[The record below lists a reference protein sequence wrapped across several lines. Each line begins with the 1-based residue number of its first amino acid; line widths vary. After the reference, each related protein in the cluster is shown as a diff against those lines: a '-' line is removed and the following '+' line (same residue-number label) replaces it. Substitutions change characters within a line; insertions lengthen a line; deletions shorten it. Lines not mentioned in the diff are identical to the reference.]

1 MDEEQNI
8 SNIENKEKN
17 ADIQKVK
24 NKAKQKAIKAGKK
37 IAKEAGKSGSKVA
50 SIAPALPYILIAVAI
65 LLILIGSFVAIKTM
79 PSAFTNT
86 VSKYVE
92 GTFQTVLDLFKSNEA
107 KFSKDSV
114 KRMHNT
120 ASYLRDHGT
129 NLYADGYIFEKV
141 KRKDNLKKSNN
152 SDAENK
158 TGDSKKEKKKTRT
171 NNKKPSRK
179 DIEAKYGKL
188 QGMNKDEIEKIYQ
201 KDLVEWLERE
211 AKRADNNEEV
221 SKPDKPDEKILSK
234 LQVAN
239 GTTPDNTNIAI
250 KLNNAKNNY
259 NKVLNKWKEQNKEED
274 KKNNSQEEVNEEDY
288 KYDGSDLTDEDR
300 FIPEEGI
307 YVDKEGKVK
316 YMKYAGSPLFY
327 YVWMN
332 GYTYMVDDQHG
343 NFWADLK
350 LEAKGFFKFIADFL
364 VKGIMF
370 DDGAESFPGMI
381 YIDIQ
386 STNIFRNLK
395 NEFVPPKI
403 EVDLDKKV
411 LTIRNRGTANN
422 VTLAYKLEG
431 WAGRYG
437 IPINYIYALHDS
449 TMAPDLIIELIK
461 GTKFENGKYRKTKMN
476 LIGQEYKANRRLKFV
491 SGNIL
496 ANPGEYTEED
506 IRELTAQQEK
516 EMGYRARANS
526 NVPREIKNYKRV
538 RAKVPETNNDKI
550 YYMKKTLNYK
560 KVTPQEVNATFK
572 PRDVEN
578 IKEGEYYNS
587 DDVRN
592 YVGDDYGDAM
602 ELIDKKFGKSII
614 SKIKGALTGSTD
626 SKEYVYLLRMKDVV
640 DHWFRDVY
648 FEMPKGTKYLKYDTD
663 YLIKTGELW
672 TKMKGNV
679 DKDSNKKRE
688 AEVQEAESNWS
699 AYDNPE
705 TDEDESNPANL
716 KGEEKVIKSEKVT
729 KETFEKVLKESSE
742 GDRKEL
748 EDALNLLQ
756 DNLYV
761 ELTSKAEPVKQ
772 YQDAR
777 RGMTNQRL
785 LDIFK
790 QKWYIYDGTEETA
803 NAINKDRKAEIK
815 QYGKVSDSFE
825 SKYKKKIDPK
835 VVLPEVA
842 DTLRRSGDLDSEYI
856 YKDIKELLVEL
867 GYNRDKLRDPIR
879 PVIQWVFKKMVAGK
893 SFPSGFA
900 SKDET
905 EHGIRFL
912 SEEAVKSLYYTE
924 ALSQEQ
930 AGLDNKKIQ
939 IENKKRAA
947 YKEKDD
953 DARDKLYGE
962 LATLEEEY
970 EKAKVDFISNKQKL
984 IEKYGTKS
992 QIENELKDIDNKIS
1006 NAKTDEEKKKLE
1018 EFKKA
1023 AQESQTKKEQEK
1035 NENKDS
1041 EEAKKK
1047 EQEDKKA
1054 AKNDPVIKKIQ
1065 ARYGKGYKEGDFIL
1079 SPVTGKIKYMP
1090 EENCVEVTA
1099 LTKDDLASVPEG
1111 YKEFYETEYKGTI
1124 EGYKIRIYNVE
1135 QVSTEEKGKYKRQ
1148 IPKKLISKLS
1158 TKEEQEKVENSEK
1171 LKKEAPEKEGD
1182 YVKEGTVIAKPIMD
1196 TEKIKEGKKK
1206 QKEKEKEEEK
1216 EIEANQ
1222 TEEEKKKFGGLNKLA
1237 KKKHYASNEAKNQLE
1252 LGDIGDAPFVR
1263 MTMIDTD
1270 NSIVDRLP
1278 EYMQKNKGG
1287 GGFEIEIAD
1296 DYDTRGYGGELE
1308 LDDVKNCLDP
1318 EDPESVDILKEIIA
1332 TKYTDPEVAFVKDPE
1347 AFLEAQ
1353 KETGVNAFFAI
1364 CVSIVESSGGTAW
1377 AAIDKSSNN
1386 IFSIKDVN
1394 NGWANYSSLKD
1405 AVTKFGELIS
1415 KGSYYWQVG
1424 KYTVREIGPTYCERV
1439 ANSSEQ
1445 WEDKVVKYWTE
1456 LLEKAQELGY

>member
-8 SNIENKEKN
+8 SNVENKEKN
-17 ADIQKVK
+17 ADIQKGID
-24 NKAKQKAIKAGKK
+24 KAKQKTIKAGKK
-37 IAKEAGKSGSKVA
+37 IAEEAGKSGSKLA
-50 SIAPALPYILIAVAI
+50 SIAPALPYILIAVVI
-65 LLILIGSFVAIKTM
+65 LLILIGFFVAIKTM

-141 KRKDNLKKSNN
+141 KRKDNLKKV
-152 SDAENK
+152 D
-158 TGDSKKEKKKTRT
+158 KEKK
-171 NNKKPSRK
+171 SE
-179 DIEAKYGKL
+179 D
-188 QGMNKDEIEKIYQ
+188 
-201 KDLVEWLERE
+201 
-211 AKRADNNEEV
+211 EV
-221 SKPDKPDEKILSK
+221 S
-234 LQVAN
+234 
-239 GTTPDNTNIAI
+239 
-250 KLNNAKNNY
+250 
-259 NKVLNKWKEQNKEED
+259 
-274 KKNNSQEEVNEEDY
+274 EEDY
-288 KYDGSDLTDEDR
+288 KYDGSDLTEEDR

-327 YVWMN
+327 YIWMN

-350 LEAKGFFKFIADFL
+350 LEVKGFFKFIADFV
-364 VKGIMF
+364 VKGVMF

-381 YIDIQ
+381 YIDIR

-422 VTLAYKLEG
+422 VTLAYNLEG

-437 IPINYIYALHDS
+437 IPINFIYALHDS

-491 SGNIL
+491 SGNII

-506 IRELTAQQEK
+506 IRELTPQQEK
-516 EMGYRARANS
+516 EMGFRARADS
-526 NVPREIKNYKRV
+526 NVSREIKNYKRV

-550 YYMKKTLNYK
+550 YYMKGMLNYN

-572 PRDVEN
+572 PRDVQN

-842 DTLRRSGDLDSEYI
+842 DTLRRSGDIDSEYI

-879 PVIQWVFKKMVAGK
+879 PVIQWVFKKMAAGK

-912 SEEAVKSLYYTE
+912 SEEAVKNLYYAE

-970 EKAKVDFISNKQKL
+970 EKAKADFISNKQKL

-1023 AQESQTKKEQEK
+1023 AQESKTKKEQEK

-1054 AKNDPVIKKIQ
+1054 AKNDPIIKKIQ
-1065 ARYGKGYKEGDFIL
+1065 ARYGKGYKEDDFIL

-1206 QKEKEKEEEK
+1206 QKEKEREEEK

-1237 KKKHYASNEAKNQLE
+1237 KKKHYASSDAKNQLSF
-1252 LGDIGDAPFVR
+1252 GDIGDAPFVR

-1278 EYMQKNKGG
+1278 EYMQKNKGS

-1318 EDPESVDILKEIIA
+1318 EDPSSVDILKEIIA

-1353 KETGVNAFFAI
+1353 KETGVNAFFTI

-1377 AAIDKSSNN
+1377 AAIDKSTNN
-1386 IFSIKDVN
+1386 IFSIKDGN
-1394 NGWANYSSLKD
+1394 NGWAKYSSLKD

>member
-8 SNIENKEKN
+8 SNVENKEKN
-17 ADIQKVK
+17 ADIQKGID
-24 NKAKQKAIKAGKK
+24 KAKQKTIKAGKK
-37 IAKEAGKSGSKVA
+37 IAEEAGKSGSKLA

-65 LLILIGSFVAIKTM
+65 LLILIGIFVAIKTM

-141 KRKDNLKKSNN
+141 KRKDNLKKV
-152 SDAENK
+152 D
-158 TGDSKKEKKKTRT
+158 KEKK
-171 NNKKPSRK
+171 SE
-179 DIEAKYGKL
+179 D
-188 QGMNKDEIEKIYQ
+188 
-201 KDLVEWLERE
+201 
-211 AKRADNNEEV
+211 EV
-221 SKPDKPDEKILSK
+221 S
-234 LQVAN
+234 
-239 GTTPDNTNIAI
+239 
-250 KLNNAKNNY
+250 
-259 NKVLNKWKEQNKEED
+259 
-274 KKNNSQEEVNEEDY
+274 EEDY
-288 KYDGSDLTDEDR
+288 KYDGSDLTEEDR

-327 YVWMN
+327 YIWMN

-350 LEAKGFFKFIADFL
+350 LEVKGFFKFIADFI
-364 VKGIMF
+364 VKGVMF

-381 YIDIQ
+381 YIDIR

-422 VTLAYKLEG
+422 VTLAYNLEG

-437 IPINYIYALHDS
+437 IPINFIYALHDS

-491 SGNIL
+491 SGNII

-506 IRELTAQQEK
+506 IRELTPQQEK
-516 EMGYRARANS
+516 EMGFRARADS
-526 NVPREIKNYKRV
+526 NVSREIKNYKRV

-550 YYMKKTLNYK
+550 YYMKGMLNYN

-572 PRDVEN
+572 PRDVQN

-842 DTLRRSGDLDSEYI
+842 DTLRRSGDIDSEYI

-879 PVIQWVFKKMVAGK
+879 PVIQWVFKKMAAGK

-912 SEEAVKSLYYTE
+912 SEEAVKNLYYAE

-970 EKAKVDFISNKQKL
+970 EKAKADFISNKQKL

-1023 AQESQTKKEQEK
+1023 AQESKTKKEQEK

-1054 AKNDPVIKKIQ
+1054 AKNDPIIKKIQ
-1065 ARYGKGYKEGDFIL
+1065 ARYGKGYKEDDFIL

-1206 QKEKEKEEEK
+1206 QKEKEREEEK

-1237 KKKHYASNEAKNQLE
+1237 KKKHYASSDAKNQLSF
-1252 LGDIGDAPFVR
+1252 GDIGDAPFVR

-1278 EYMQKNKGG
+1278 EYMQKNKGS

-1318 EDPESVDILKEIIA
+1318 EDPSSVDILKEIIA

-1353 KETGVNAFFAI
+1353 KETGVNAFFTI

-1377 AAIDKSSNN
+1377 AAIDKSTNN
-1386 IFSIKDVN
+1386 IFSIKDGN
-1394 NGWANYSSLKD
+1394 NGWAKYSSLKD

>member
-8 SNIENKEKN
+8 SNVENKEKN
-17 ADIQKVK
+17 ADIQKGID
-24 NKAKQKAIKAGKK
+24 KAKQKTIKAGKK
-37 IAKEAGKSGSKVA
+37 IAEEAGKSGSKLA
-50 SIAPALPYILIAVAI
+50 SIAPALPYILIAVVI
-65 LLILIGSFVAIKTM
+65 LLILIGFFVAIKTM

-141 KRKDNLKKSNN
+141 KRKDNLKKV
-152 SDAENK
+152 D
-158 TGDSKKEKKKTRT
+158 KEKK
-171 NNKKPSRK
+171 SE
-179 DIEAKYGKL
+179 D
-188 QGMNKDEIEKIYQ
+188 
-201 KDLVEWLERE
+201 
-211 AKRADNNEEV
+211 EV
-221 SKPDKPDEKILSK
+221 S
-234 LQVAN
+234 
-239 GTTPDNTNIAI
+239 
-250 KLNNAKNNY
+250 
-259 NKVLNKWKEQNKEED
+259 
-274 KKNNSQEEVNEEDY
+274 EEDY
-288 KYDGSDLTDEDR
+288 KYDGSDLTEEDR

-327 YVWMN
+327 YIWMN

-350 LEAKGFFKFIADFL
+350 LEVKGFFKFIADFV
-364 VKGIMF
+364 VKGVMF

-381 YIDIQ
+381 YIDIR

-395 NEFVPPKI
+395 NEFAPPKI

-422 VTLAYKLEG
+422 VTLAYNLEG

-437 IPINYIYALHDS
+437 IPINFIYALHDS

-491 SGNIL
+491 SGNII

-506 IRELTAQQEK
+506 IRELTPQQEK
-516 EMGYRARANS
+516 EMGFRARADS
-526 NVPREIKNYKRV
+526 NVSREIKNYKRV

-550 YYMKKTLNYK
+550 YYMKGMLNYN

-572 PRDVEN
+572 PRDVQN

-842 DTLRRSGDLDSEYI
+842 DTLRRSGDIDSEYI

-879 PVIQWVFKKMVAGK
+879 PVIQWVFKKMAVGK

-912 SEEAVKSLYYTE
+912 SEEAVKNLYYAE

-970 EKAKVDFISNKQKL
+970 EKAKADFISNKQKL

-1023 AQESQTKKEQEK
+1023 AQESKTKKEQEK

-1054 AKNDPVIKKIQ
+1054 AKNDPIIKKIQ
-1065 ARYGKGYKEGDFIL
+1065 ARYGKGYKEDDFIL

-1206 QKEKEKEEEK
+1206 QKEKEREEEK

-1237 KKKHYASNEAKNQLE
+1237 KKKHYASSDAKNQLSF
-1252 LGDIGDAPFVR
+1252 GDIGDAPFVR

-1278 EYMQKNKGG
+1278 EYMQKNKGS

-1318 EDPESVDILKEIIA
+1318 EDPSSVDILKEIIA

-1353 KETGVNAFFAI
+1353 KETGVNAFFTI

-1377 AAIDKSSNN
+1377 AAIDKSTNN
-1386 IFSIKDVN
+1386 IFSIKDGN
-1394 NGWANYSSLKD
+1394 NGWAKYSSLKD

>member
-8 SNIENKEKN
+8 SNVENKEKN
-17 ADIQKVK
+17 ADIQKGID
-24 NKAKQKAIKAGKK
+24 KAKQKTIKAGKK
-37 IAKEAGKSGSKVA
+37 IAEEAGKSGSKLA
-50 SIAPALPYILIAVAI
+50 SIAPALPYILIAVVI
-65 LLILIGSFVAIKTM
+65 LLILIGFFVAIKTM

-141 KRKDNLKKSNN
+141 KRKDNLKKV
-152 SDAENK
+152 D
-158 TGDSKKEKKKTRT
+158 KEKK
-171 NNKKPSRK
+171 SE
-179 DIEAKYGKL
+179 D
-188 QGMNKDEIEKIYQ
+188 
-201 KDLVEWLERE
+201 
-211 AKRADNNEEV
+211 EV
-221 SKPDKPDEKILSK
+221 S
-234 LQVAN
+234 
-239 GTTPDNTNIAI
+239 
-250 KLNNAKNNY
+250 
-259 NKVLNKWKEQNKEED
+259 
-274 KKNNSQEEVNEEDY
+274 EEDY
-288 KYDGSDLTDEDR
+288 KYDGSDLTEEDR

-327 YVWMN
+327 YIWMN

-350 LEAKGFFKFIADFL
+350 LEVKGFFKFIADFV
-364 VKGIMF
+364 VKGVMF

-381 YIDIQ
+381 YIDIR

-422 VTLAYKLEG
+422 VTLAYNLEG

-437 IPINYIYALHDS
+437 IPINFIYALHDS

-491 SGNIL
+491 SGNII

-506 IRELTAQQEK
+506 IRELTPQQEK
-516 EMGYRARANS
+516 EMGFRARADS
-526 NVPREIKNYKRV
+526 NVSREIKNYKRV

-550 YYMKKTLNYK
+550 YYMKGMLNYN

-572 PRDVEN
+572 PRDVQN

-842 DTLRRSGDLDSEYI
+842 DTLRRSGDIDSEYI

-879 PVIQWVFKKMVAGK
+879 PVIQWVFKKMAAGK

-912 SEEAVKSLYYTE
+912 SEEAVKNLYYAE

-970 EKAKVDFISNKQKL
+970 EKAKADFISNKQKL

-1023 AQESQTKKEQEK
+1023 AQESKTKKEQEK

-1054 AKNDPVIKKIQ
+1054 AKNDPIIKKIQ
-1065 ARYGKGYKEGDFIL
+1065 ARYGKGYKEDDFIL

-1148 IPKKLISKLS
+1148 ISKKLISKLS

-1206 QKEKEKEEEK
+1206 QKEKEREEEK

-1237 KKKHYASNEAKNQLE
+1237 KKKHYASSDAKNQLSF
-1252 LGDIGDAPFVR
+1252 GDIGDAPFVR

-1278 EYMQKNKGG
+1278 EYMQKNKGS

-1318 EDPESVDILKEIIA
+1318 EDPSSVDILKEIIA

-1353 KETGVNAFFAI
+1353 KETGVNAFFTI

-1377 AAIDKSSNN
+1377 AAIDKSTNN
-1386 IFSIKDVN
+1386 IFSIKDGN
-1394 NGWANYSSLKD
+1394 NGWAKYSSLKD

>member
-8 SNIENKEKN
+8 SNVENKEKN
-17 ADIQKVK
+17 ADIQ
-24 NKAKQKAIKAGKK
+24 NGIDKAKQKTIKAGKK
-37 IAKEAGKSGSKVA
+37 RAEEAGKSGSKLA
-50 SIAPALPYILIAVAI
+50 SIAPALPYILIAVVI
-65 LLILIGSFVAIKTM
+65 LLILIGFFVAIKTM

-141 KRKDNLKKSNN
+141 KRKDNLKKV
-152 SDAENK
+152 D
-158 TGDSKKEKKKTRT
+158 KEKK
-171 NNKKPSRK
+171 SE
-179 DIEAKYGKL
+179 D
-188 QGMNKDEIEKIYQ
+188 
-201 KDLVEWLERE
+201 
-211 AKRADNNEEV
+211 EV
-221 SKPDKPDEKILSK
+221 S
-234 LQVAN
+234 
-239 GTTPDNTNIAI
+239 
-250 KLNNAKNNY
+250 
-259 NKVLNKWKEQNKEED
+259 
-274 KKNNSQEEVNEEDY
+274 EEDY
-288 KYDGSDLTDEDR
+288 KYDGSDLTEEDR

-327 YVWMN
+327 YIWMN

-350 LEAKGFFKFIADFL
+350 LEVKGFFKFIADFI
-364 VKGIMF
+364 VKGVMF

-381 YIDIQ
+381 YIDIR

-422 VTLAYKLEG
+422 VTLAYNLEG

-437 IPINYIYALHDS
+437 IPINFIYALHDS

-491 SGNIL
+491 SGNVI

-506 IRELTAQQEK
+506 IRELTPQQEK
-516 EMGYRARANS
+516 EMGFRARADS
-526 NVPREIKNYKRV
+526 NVSREIKNYKRV

-550 YYMKKTLNYK
+550 YYMKGMLNYN

-572 PRDVEN
+572 PRDVQN

-842 DTLRRSGDLDSEYI
+842 DTLRRSGDIDSEYI

-879 PVIQWVFKKMVAGK
+879 PVIQWVFKKMAAGK

-912 SEEAVKSLYYTE
+912 SEEAVKNLYYTE

-947 YKEKDD
+947 YKEKND

-1065 ARYGKGYKEGDFIL
+1065 ARYGKGYKEDDFIL

-1237 KKKHYASNEAKNQLE
+1237 KKKHYASSEAKNQLSF
-1252 LGDIGDAPFVR
+1252 GDIGDAPFVR

-1278 EYMQKNKGG
+1278 EYMQKNKGS

-1318 EDPESVDILKEIIA
+1318 EDPSSVDILKEIIA

-1353 KETGVNAFFAI
+1353 KETGVNAFFTI

-1386 IFSIKDVN
+1386 IFSIKDKGG
-1394 NGWANYSSLKD
+1394 GWANYSSLKD

>member
-8 SNIENKEKN
+8 SNVENKEKN
-17 ADIQKVK
+17 ADIQKGID
-24 NKAKQKAIKAGKK
+24 KAKQKTIKAGKK
-37 IAKEAGKSGSKVA
+37 IAEEAGKSGSKLA
-50 SIAPALPYILIAVAI
+50 SIAPALPYIFIAVVI
-65 LLILIGSFVAIKTM
+65 LLILIGFFVAIKTM

-141 KRKDNLKKSNN
+141 KRKDNLKKV
-152 SDAENK
+152 D
-158 TGDSKKEKKKTRT
+158 KEKK
-171 NNKKPSRK
+171 SE
-179 DIEAKYGKL
+179 D
-188 QGMNKDEIEKIYQ
+188 
-201 KDLVEWLERE
+201 
-211 AKRADNNEEV
+211 EV
-221 SKPDKPDEKILSK
+221 S
-234 LQVAN
+234 
-239 GTTPDNTNIAI
+239 
-250 KLNNAKNNY
+250 
-259 NKVLNKWKEQNKEED
+259 
-274 KKNNSQEEVNEEDY
+274 EEDY
-288 KYDGSDLTDEDR
+288 KYDGSDLTEEDR

-327 YVWMN
+327 YIWMN

-350 LEAKGFFKFIADFL
+350 LEVKGFFKFIADFV
-364 VKGIMF
+364 VKGVMF

-381 YIDIQ
+381 YIDIR

-422 VTLAYKLEG
+422 VTLAYNLEG

-437 IPINYIYALHDS
+437 IPINFIYALHDS

-491 SGNIL
+491 SGNII

-506 IRELTAQQEK
+506 IRELTPQQEK
-516 EMGYRARANS
+516 EMGFRARADS
-526 NVPREIKNYKRV
+526 NVSREIKNYKRV

-550 YYMKKTLNYK
+550 YYMKGMLNYN

-572 PRDVEN
+572 PRDVQN

-688 AEVQEAESNWS
+688 AEVKESESNWS
-699 AYDNPE
+699 VYDNPE

-842 DTLRRSGDLDSEYI
+842 DTLRRSGDIDSEYI

-879 PVIQWVFKKMVAGK
+879 PVIQWVFKKMAAGK

-912 SEEAVKSLYYTE
+912 SEEAVKNLYYTE

-947 YKEKDD
+947 YKEKND

-1065 ARYGKGYKEGDFIL
+1065 ARYGKGYKEDDFIL

-1237 KKKHYASNEAKNQLE
+1237 KKKHYASSEAKNQLSF
-1252 LGDIGDAPFVR
+1252 GDIGDAPFVR

-1278 EYMQKNKGG
+1278 EYMQKNKGS

-1318 EDPESVDILKEIIA
+1318 EDPSSVDILKEIIA

-1353 KETGVNAFFAI
+1353 KETGVNAFFTI

-1386 IFSIKDVN
+1386 IFSIKDKGG
-1394 NGWANYSSLKD
+1394 GWANYSSLKD

>member
-8 SNIENKEKN
+8 SNVENKEKN
-17 ADIQKVK
+17 ADIQKGKDKVK
-24 NKAKQKAIKAGKK
+24 KEAIKAGKK
-37 IAKEAGKSGSKVA
+37 IVKEAGKSGSKLA

-65 LLILIGSFVAIKTM
+65 LLILIGIFVAIKTM

-141 KRKDNLKKSNN
+141 ERKDNLKKV
-152 SDAENK
+152 D
-158 TGDSKKEKKKTRT
+158 KEKK
-171 NNKKPSRK
+171 SE
-179 DIEAKYGKL
+179 D
-188 QGMNKDEIEKIYQ
+188 
-201 KDLVEWLERE
+201 
-211 AKRADNNEEV
+211 EV
-221 SKPDKPDEKILSK
+221 S
-234 LQVAN
+234 
-239 GTTPDNTNIAI
+239 
-250 KLNNAKNNY
+250 
-259 NKVLNKWKEQNKEED
+259 
-274 KKNNSQEEVNEEDY
+274 EEDY
-288 KYDGSDLTDEDR
+288 KYDGSDLTEEDR

-327 YVWMN
+327 YIWMN

-350 LEAKGFFKFIADFL
+350 LEVKGFFKFIADFI
-364 VKGIMF
+364 VKGVMF

-422 VTLAYKLEG
+422 VTLAYNLEG

-437 IPINYIYALHDS
+437 IPINFIYALHDS

-491 SGNIL
+491 SGNIIF
-496 ANPGEYTEED
+496 NPGEYTEED
-506 IRELTAQQEK
+506 IRELTPQQEK
-516 EMGYRARANS
+516 EMGFRARAGS

-550 YYMKKTLNYK
+550 YYMKGTLNYN

-572 PRDVEN
+572 PRDVQN

-626 SKEYVYLLRMKDVV
+626 SKEYVYLLRIKDVV

-705 TDEDESNPANL
+705 TDEDESKPANL

-815 QYGKVSDSFE
+815 QYGKISDSFE

-842 DTLRRSGDLDSEYI
+842 DTLRRSGDIDSEYI

-879 PVIQWVFKKMVAGK
+879 PVIQWVFKKMAAGK

-912 SEEAVKSLYYTE
+912 SEEAVKNLYYAE

-947 YKEKDD
+947 YKEKND

-984 IEKYGTKS
+984 IEKYGTKG
-992 QIENELKDIDNKIS
+992 QIEEELKDIDNKIS

-1065 ARYGKGYKEGDFIL
+1065 ARYGKGYKEDDFIL

-1135 QVSTEEKGKYKRQ
+1135 QVSSEEKGKYKRQ

-1158 TKEEQEKVENSEK
+1158 TKKEQEKVENSEK

-1237 KKKHYASNEAKNQLE
+1237 KKKHYASSDAKNQLSF
-1252 LGDIGDAPFVR
+1252 GDIGDAPFVR

-1278 EYMQKNKGG
+1278 EYMQKNKGS

-1318 EDPESVDILKEIIA
+1318 EDPSSVDILKEIIA

-1353 KETGVNAFFAI
+1353 KETGVNAFFTI

-1386 IFSIKDVN
+1386 IFSIKDKGG
-1394 NGWANYSSLKD
+1394 GWANYSSLKD